1 MLICSQLVVLFFLI
15 KLSHI
20 NEIIK
25 VFEAGPPPRM
35 LLRLSTVAQIRQTD
49 RGPYWLMFYLVKPG
63 SPSSSPLLILS

>member
-1 MLICSQLVVLFFLI
+1 MFLVNI
-15 KLSHI
+15 
-20 NEIIK
+20 
-25 VFEAGPPPRM
+25 EAGPPRRM